1 MTTTAPEL
9 LTLQNALAGRYAVE
23 RLLGR
28 GGMGVVFLA
37 RDLALERPVAIK
49 LLAPE
54 LARIPEQRERFL
66 HEARAAARLSHPHI
80 VPVHA
85 VEDHGPVVCFM
96 MGYVDGE
103 TVGQRV
109 RRTGP
114 MPASDGVRVLRE
126 ATWALGHAHAL
137 GMVHRDV
144 KPDNIL
150 LESHTGRALVSDFGL
165 AVPVRGAPGTR
176 SSAEAGDRLGTPA
189 FMSPE
194 QAAGEPVDGR
204 SDLYSLGVT
213 GYFALTGQ
221 LPFEGSSDQMLA
233 ARLTRPAPSV
243 AGVRPDLPPAL
254 VTAVDRCLASRPE
267 DRPVTAEALLELLAE
282 TRPALVEA
290 PLPVASW
297 TREAGQVLADVG
309 AATVAATSALG
320 IYGLFFRD
328 DMYAAIAFYPIAVL
342 LYGLG
347 LARIGDL
354 VLRTR
359 GLVSQGYS
367 HDAVRPAVE
376 IELRREAA
384 ERLLESSRPRSLTE
398 RPGVIALTGAAK
410 TALFAWLA
418 TRGIDTLTL
427 IGVAGA
433 VLIPASTLR
442 QLWRTGGK
450 HSGLWGRILQG
461 RLGRL
466 LFRIA
471 RVGQPRAISP
481 AADAPTEVFLGDA
494 ARRLFEALP
503 PQRRQELAAL
513 PDAITRLQAH
523 ALHASDGTRVE
534 ALVALET
541 IRLDLLRLQAGEVQ
555 ADQLTR
561 DLDQV
566 EQIRRT
572 VDDRLG
578 RG

>member
-1 MTTTAPEL
+1 MPNTVPEL
-9 LTLQNALAGRYAVE
+9 LGLQNALAGRYAVE

-49 LLAPE
+49 VLAPE
-54 LARIPEQRERFL
+54 LARIESHRERFL

-103 TVGQRV
+103 TLGQRV
-109 RRTGP
+109 RRAGP
-114 MPASDGVRVLRE
+114 LPPTDVVRVLRE
-126 ATWALGHAHAL
+126 AGWALGHAHAL
-137 GMVHRDV
+137 GVVHRDV

-150 LESHTGRALVSDFGL
+150 LESHTGRTLVSDFGL
-165 AVPVRGAPGTR
+165 AVPIAGAPG
-176 SSAEAGDRLGTPA
+176 SARPGDRLGTPA
-189 FMSPE
+189 YMSPE
-194 QAAGEPVDGR
+194 QAAGDPVDGR

-213 GYFALTGQ
+213 GWFALTGQ
-221 LPFEGSSDQMLA
+221 LPFEGSSEQMLV
-233 ARLTRPAPSV
+233 ARLTRPAPSI
-243 AGVRPDLPPAL
+243 AGARPDLPPAL
-254 VTAVDRCLASRPE
+254 VTAVDRCLAIRPE
-267 DRPVTAEALLELLAE
+267 DRPATAEALLELLAE
-282 TRPALVEA
+282 TRPALIEA
-290 PLPVASW
+290 PLPVAAW
-297 TREAGQVLADVG
+297 VREAGHALADVG
-309 AATVAATSALG
+309 AATVAATTALG
-320 IYGLFFRD
+320 LYALFFRD
-328 DMYAAIAFYPIAVL
+328 DLYAAIAFYPIAAL

-359 GLVSQGYS
+359 TLVSQGYS

-376 IELRREAA
+376 LEVRREAA
-384 ERLLESSRPRSLTE
+384 EHRLESARPRQFTD
-398 RPGVIALTGAAK
+398 RPGVMALTGAAK
-410 TALFAWLA
+410 TAAFAWLA

-433 VLIPASTLR
+433 VLIPAFTLR
-442 QLWRTGGK
+442 QIWRTTGK
-450 HSGLWGRILQG
+450 HNDLWGRIIQG
-461 RLGRL
+461 RFGKW

-471 RVGQPRAISP
+471 RVGQRTAALP

-503 PQRRQELAAL
+503 HERRKELGGV
-513 PDAITRLQAH
+513 PEVITRLQAD
-523 ALHASDGTRVE
+523 ALHASDGTRMQVL
-534 ALVALET
+534 AALET
-541 IRLDLLRLQAGEVQ
+541 LRLDLLRLQAGEVQ

-566 EQIRRT
+566 QQIRRT

-578 RG
+578 AG